1 MKSILFLIALLI
13 GFYGETTSLK
23 NKVDKTEITSLP
35 FEITNLTKYP
45 TPLYAVNSELASEI
59 SLHAYSDV
67 NLKKRIKYDDT
78 NCTIFRRFNTEG
90 KNYIL
95 LDLAI
100 EIGEN
105 ERHLLA
111 TSNSN
116 YQIIDTSD
124 VAVGGSFDN
133 FTFTKQYRLDSDF
146 KVTVYWLKPLSET
159 PVYFRPDTPP
169 FEAQRIDCH
178 YHIDDNGK
186 FIQDEEI
193 LYKPQI
199 YKPQE
204 ISVDGKNIWGGKEE
218 KINR

>member
-13 GFYGETTSLK
+13 GFSGETTSLK

-35 FEITNLTKYP
+35 FELTTLSRRSLP
-45 TPLYAVNSELASEI
+45 GFAVNSELNSKL
-59 SLHAYSDV
+59 SFHVYTDLG
-67 NLKKRIKYDDT
+67 LKKQILYDDVT
-78 NCTIFRRFNTEG
+78 CSIFKRFETGN
-90 KNYIL
+90 KNFIL
-95 LDLAI
+95 LDLWI
-100 EIGEN
+100 DMGEN
-105 ERHLLA
+105 YRHLLM
-111 TSNSN
+111 TLNDN
-116 YQIIDTSD
+116 YQIIDTLD

-133 FTFTKQYRLDSDF
+133 FTFTKQYRLDSDL
-146 KVTVYWLKPLSET
+146 KLTVYWLKPLSET

-169 FEAQRIDCH
+169 FEAQRIDCR

-186 FIQDEEI
+186 FIQDEKI

>member
-1 MKSILFLIALLI
+1 M
-13 GFYGETTSLK
+13 
-23 NKVDKTEITSLP
+23 
-35 FEITNLTKYP
+35 
-45 TPLYAVNSELASEI
+45 
-59 SLHAYSDV
+59 
-67 NLKKRIKYDDT
+67 
-78 NCTIFRRFNTEG
+78 
-90 KNYIL
+90 
-95 LDLAI
+95 
-100 EIGEN
+100 
-105 ERHLLA
+105 
-111 TSNSN
+111 
-116 YQIIDTSD
+116 
-124 VAVGGSFDN
+124 AVGGSFDN

-169 FEAQRIDCH
+169 FEAQRIDCR

-186 FIQDEEI
+186 FIQDEKI